1 MAIISHAVI
10 LIPAVCNE
18 NGDNE
23 KSEDDRDINI
33 EEEGYKIFCKCGRKL
48 TIRTY
53 WGFLPIT

>member
-33 EEEGYKIFCKCGRKL
+33 EEEGYKIFCKC
-48 TIRTY
+48 
-53 WGFLPIT
+53 